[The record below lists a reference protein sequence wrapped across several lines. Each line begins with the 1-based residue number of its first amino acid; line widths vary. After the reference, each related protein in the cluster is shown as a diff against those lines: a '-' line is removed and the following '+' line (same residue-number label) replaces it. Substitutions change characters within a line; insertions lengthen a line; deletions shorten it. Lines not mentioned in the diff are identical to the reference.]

1 MKTSLKQYIAWDRH
15 LFGQALMIIV
25 PVLLQSIINQGV
37 NMMDTI
43 MVGSLGEVSI
53 SASSL
58 ANQFYNIYTFW
69 CMGLSAAGLVL
80 TAQYFGQGDKETV
93 KRVLDLLIQIITV
106 TGLLFGIGTMLFA
119 RQIMAIYIDDAR
131 VIEEGVKYLRITAF
145 VYLPH
150 GLSLIVSN
158 LMRSVGNARIGLY
171 VSLTSFLVN
180 LAANYIFIFGKLG
193 FAPMGVA
200 GAALGTL
207 CARIVEFTVC
217 AIFVLKIDKCLE
229 YRLTRV
235 LRLPKRLLVGE
246 FVRLGIPAIVSDMF
260 LAFASSAIGIIL
272 GHMGKEYV
280 TAYSIVTVVD
290 RMCTIASLS
299 VASAAGILVGQAIGA
314 GEHEE
319 AKRRGV
325 TFLLLSAAI
334 GLVGSVLVVLV
345 GDWSISLYD
354 IAPHTVEITKSMMLA
369 SALVLTFQNI
379 QTTLGKGILRGGGD
393 TKFLMISDIILQW
406 FTSIPLGYLAGTVFH
421 ASAFLV
427 LISVKIDYVIKS
439 IFFMRRLLS
448 NRWMHSVKHQSPS
461 VCKSSDLENATE
473 T

>member
-1 MKTSLKQYIAWDRH
+1 MRTSFKQYIAWDRH
-15 LFGQALMIIV
+15 LFAQAMMIII

-80 TAQYFGQGDKETV
+80 TAQYYGQGDKETV
-93 KRVLDLLIQIITV
+93 KRVLDMLIQIIAIS
-106 TGLLFGIGTMLFA
+106 GLLFGVVTMCFA
-119 RQIMAIYIDDAR
+119 RQIMAIYIDDPL
-131 VIEEGVKYLRITAF
+131 VIEEGVQYLRITAF
-145 VYLPH
+145 VFLPH

-171 VSLTSFLVN
+171 VSLTSFIIN
-180 LAANYIFIFGKLG
+180 IGANYVFIFGKLG

-207 CARIVEFTVC
+207 CARVVEFAVC
-217 AIFVLKIDKCLE
+217 AVFVLKIDKCLE
-229 YRLTRV
+229 YRLTKV
-235 LRLPKRLLVGE
+235 LRLPSRLLIRE
-246 FVRLGIPAIVSDMF
+246 FIRLGLPAIVSDMA

-272 GHMGKEYV
+272 GHMGKAYV

-290 RMCTIASLS
+290 RMCTIASMA
-299 VASAAGILVGQAIGA
+299 VASSAGILVGQAIGA
-314 GEHEE
+314 GEYEE

-325 TFLLLSAAI
+325 TFLLLSTVI
-334 GLVGSVLVVLV
+334 GLLGSVLVVLV

-354 IAPHTVEITKSMMLA
+354 IEASTVEITKSMMLA
-369 SALVLTFQNI
+369 SALILTFQNV

-393 TKFLMISDIILQW
+393 TKFLMVLDVILQW
-406 FTSIPLGYLAGTVFH
+406 CTSIPLGYLVGIVFQ
-421 ASAFLV
+421 ASAFVV
-427 LISVKIDYVIKS
+427 LITVKIDFVIKS
-439 IFFMRRLLS
+439 LLFLRRMLS
-448 NRWMHSVKHQSPS
+448 DKWMHSVKRQSP
-461 VCKSSDLENATE
+461 AA
-473 T
+473 

>member
-1 MKTSLKQYIAWDRH
+1 MRTSFKQYIAGDRH
-15 LFGQALMIIV
+15 LFAQAMMIII

-80 TAQYFGQGDKETV
+80 TAQYYGQGDKETV
-93 KRVLDLLIQIITV
+93 KRVLDMLIQIIAIS
-106 TGLLFGIGTMLFA
+106 GL
-119 RQIMAIYIDDAR
+119 IDDPL
-131 VIEEGVKYLRITAF
+131 VIEEGVQYLRITAF
-145 VYLPH
+145 VFLPH

-171 VSLTSFLVN
+171 VSLTSFIIN
-180 LAANYIFIFGKLG
+180 IGANYVFIFGKLG
-193 FAPMGVA
+193 FAPMGVT

-207 CARIVEFTVC
+207 CARVVEFAVC
-217 AIFVLKIDKCLE
+217 AVFVLKIDKCLE
-229 YRLTRV
+229 YRLTKV
-235 LRLPKRLLVGE
+235 LRLPSRLLIRE
-246 FVRLGIPAIVSDMF
+246 FIRLGLPAIVSDMA

-272 GHMGKEYV
+272 GHMGKAYV

-290 RMCTIASLS
+290 RMCTIASMA
-299 VASAAGILVGQAIGA
+299 VASSAGILVGQAIGA
-314 GEHEE
+314 GEYEE

-325 TFLLLSAAI
+325 TFLLLSTVI
-334 GLVGSVLVVLV
+334 GLLGSVLVVLV

-354 IAPHTVEITKSMMLA
+354 IEASTVEITKSMMLA
-369 SALVLTFQNI
+369 SALILTFQNA

-393 TKFLMISDIILQW
+393 TKFLMVLDVILQW
-406 FTSIPLGYLAGTVFH
+406 CTSIPLGYLVGIVFQ
-421 ASAFLV
+421 ASAFVV
-427 LISVKIDYVIKS
+427 LITVKIDFVIKS
-439 IFFMRRLLS
+439 LLFLRRMFS
-448 NRWMHSVKHQSPS
+448 DKWMHSVKRQSP
-461 VCKSSDLENATE
+461 AA
-473 T
+473 